1 MYFHS
6 CYNGRN
12 MSETMNDGKKIP
24 NWLTWAR
31 AIQGIAQSGLHFT
44 TNEFDIERYR
54 QFQQIAAEMV
64 AAAAE
69 YDPAE
74 VLGVFELGDGY
85 ATPKVDVRGAVVN
98 PQAELLM
105 VREKRDAGWTLPGGW
120 ADIGDVPSEGAER
133 EVWEESGYQVKACKL
148 VGVYDANRSGEMR
161 FSHAYKLVFLCE
173 LIGGEAAISSET
185 TEVGWFPQDA
195 IPQPF
200 SGERTLQRHLD
211 DVFAAYSDPGK
222 ATVFD

>member
-1 MYFHS
+1 
-6 CYNGRN
+6 
-12 MSETMNDGKKIP
+12 MNDGNQIP
-24 NWLTWAR
+24 NWLAWAR

-44 TNEFDIERYR
+44 VNEYDAERY
-54 QFQQIAAEMV
+54 QQLQKIAAEMV

-74 VLGVFELGDGY
+74 VLGIFELGEGY

-98 PQAELLM
+98 SQAELLM
-105 VREKRDAGWTLPGGW
+105 VREKRDGGWTLPGGW

-133 EVWEESGYQVKACKL
+133 EVLEESGYQVKAKKL
-148 VGVYDANRSGEMR
+148 VGIYDANRSGEMR
-161 FSHAYKLVFLCE
+161 FSHAYKLVFLCD
-173 LIGGEAAISSET
+173 LIGGEASSSSET
-185 TEVGWFPQDA
+185 TEVDWFPQNA

-211 DVFAAYSDPGK
+211 DVFAAYSDPGWV
-222 ATVFD
+222 TVFD